1 MHAHATLAAM
11 KTILVIWHSQTGG
24 TAQMVE
30 ALVEGERSVEG
41 VRVRALRAV
50 DATTEDALAA
60 DAFVFATPECLAMMA
75 GQLKDFFD
83 RSYYALLDRVNGRA
97 YGMLVCAGSDG
108 SNAVRQIERIA
119 TGLRLRKVAD
129 AIVVNTAA
137 QTPER
142 ILAPKQIGESEL
154 ARCRELGQL
163 LAHGLSIG
171 LW

>member
-1 MHAHATLAAM
+1 M
-11 KTILVIWHSQTGG
+11 KTMLIVWHSQTGG

-30 ALVEGERSVEG
+30 ALAAGARSVEG
-41 VRVRALRAV
+41 VRVRAVRAV
-50 DATTEDALAA
+50 EARAEDALAA
-60 DAFVFATPECLAMMA
+60 DGFVFATPECLAMMS
-75 GQLKDFFD
+75 GQLQDFFD
-83 RSYYALLDRVNGRA
+83 RSYYALLDRVNGRPYA
-97 YGMLVCAGSDG
+97 TLVCAGSDG

-129 AIVVNTAA
+129 AIIVNTDA

-142 ILAPKQIGESEL
+142 ILAPKRIDTADL

-163 LAHGLSIG
+163 IANGLSLG

>member
-1 MHAHATLAAM
+1 M
-11 KTILVIWHSQTGG
+11 KTMLIVWHSQTGG

-30 ALVEGERSVEG
+30 ALAEGARSVEG
-41 VRVRALRAV
+41 VRVRALRAIDSTADV
-50 DATTEDALAA
+50 ALAA
-60 DAFVFATPECLAMMA
+60 DAFVFATPECLAMLS

-97 YGMLVCAGSDG
+97 YATLVCAGSDG

-129 AIVVNTAA
+129 ALIVNTAA

-142 ILAPKQIGESEL
+142 ILAPKHIAESEL
-154 ARCRELGQL
+154 ARCRELGALVANGVQL
-163 LAHGLSIG
+163 GLF
-171 LW
+171 

>member
-1 MHAHATLAAM
+1 M
-11 KTILVIWHSQTGG
+11 KTILIVWHSQTGG

-30 ALVEGERSVEG
+30 ALAAGARSVEC

-50 DATTEDALAA
+50 EAGAEDALAA
-60 DAFVFATPECLAMMA
+60 DAFVFATPECLAMLS

-97 YGMLVCAGSDG
+97 YATMVCAGSDG

-119 TGLRLRKVAD
+119 TGLRLRQVAD
-129 AIVVNTAA
+129 AIIVNTAA

-142 ILAPKQIGESEL
+142 ILAPKRIDEAERV
-154 ARCRELGQL
+154 RCRELGQL
-163 LAHGLSIG
+163 IANGLSLD